1 MQIIEL
7 INFVAAILLA
17 GLLSFLA
24 TLLVKQTGWPSWL
37 SLALS
42 FALAFLFA
50 LATAWVNGNV
60 MTIVAHWGDITGEEL
75 FSFTAFIWTTA
86 TGWYWLVFRDASW
99 AKKLA
104 AWPSPRRAS
113 SSVIFAS
120 RTRTRSSSAASA
132 SGDGEWARAWTG
144 AAALASTSPHRRW
157 A

>member
-104 AWPSPRRAS
+104 AWPRQ
-113 SSVIFAS
+113 
-120 RTRTRSSSAASA
+120 RS
-132 SGDGEWARAWTG
+132 
-144 AAALASTSPHRRW
+144 
-157 A
+157 